1 MSEHLLCSFSMEGM
15 IAQCFLHPTT
25 NVQEN
30 GDPSSDR
37 PKPAPP
43 SLLLPPNDNL
53 ADREARVDMQSE
65 PYCDRLL
72 AN

>member
-1 MSEHLLCSFSMEGM
+1 MVQGL
-15 IAQCFLHPTT
+15 LHPT

-37 PKPAPP
+37 PKPA
-43 SLLLPPNDNL
+43 LLLSSFPPNDYL
-53 ADREARVDMQSE
+53 ADREAQVDMQSE
-65 PYCDRLL
+65 LCCDRPI

>member
-1 MSEHLLCSFSMEGM
+1 MSAHLMFLGIEGM
-15 IAQCFLHPTT
+15 IVQGLLHPTI

-43 SLLLPPNDNL
+43 SLLLPPNDYL
-53 ADREARVDMQSE
+53 ADHEARVDIE
-65 PYCDRLL
+65 PGLCCDRPI